1 MVKRVNARVAE
12 TRQTPIQ
19 DEISLF
25 TSYKC
30 PATSAP
36 RPVREDLVC
45 TGLVSTTSLDEPLLT
60 QLPQNERQ
68 GASAPRHLLLQLG
81 VPDVAKSRSFI

>member
-1 MVKRVNARVAE
+1 MVKRVN
-12 TRQTPIQ
+12 
-19 DEISLF
+19 F

-45 TGLVSTTSLDEPLLT
+45 TGLVSTTSLLKT
-60 QLPQNERQ
+60 
-68 GASAPRHLLLQLG
+68 SAKVLLLRVTSSFSSEYLTSQNRDHLYNTSH
-81 VPDVAKSRSFI
+81 PDGRGKWVWVKQRA